1 MSGSRPVPAE
11 IAREVFRQ
19 LARMRRPP
27 TPENY
32 TRVYA
37 QQAGLTMA
45 QVQPAAAAM
54 EALARGLLADA
65 PRAEFSRELRQALEA
80 GQWAQAQRAIRS
92 ALLRAGPADSAA
104 HAGGVVQAA
113 GAAAAG
119 GEPAGAVD
127 GAGAAAGAPA
137 SPSPIH
143 RPEVLLELLAQAL
156 SALIDQRTGY
166 PPEVAVE
173 ASLLADALR
182 LAQTPEAF
190 DEAASRLAEFWPALA
205 GRADGPAPTLRAL
218 HDLARLMVRNM
229 GDLVVDDD
237 WVREQTVALQALLE
251 RPLGPEVLAQAAQS
265 YREFVFR
272 QGTVKH
278 AVDGATRSVREQT
291 ASLVDRVGALSARTG
306 EYPGRIAGYAR
317 QIREADGL
325 PQLSGLLDAL
335 LAELE
340 AMQAGFAQAQREL
353 LETGEQMLRQE
364 QQVRALQ
371 AELSRGELLPAD
383 PVTGSLNRQGFERQA
398 ALELARADRHEA
410 PMCLAVLDVDS
421 LRELDARVGPGASD
435 EALRELAVGARE
447 TLRPTDT
454 LARWSDQEFLILMPD
469 TAPDEGERQ
478 MVRVQRELTK
488 RLFLRHRERVL
499 ITFSAGVAA
508 RGPGESRESLV
519 TRAEQAMAAARQSG
533 RNRVQRAPDREPPAD
548 AGASAS
554 NAPSPD
560 APPPG

>member
-37 QQAGLTMA
+37 QQAGLTLA

-65 PRAEFSRELRQALEA
+65 PRAEFSRDLRQALEA

-92 ALLRAGPADSAA
+92 AFLRAGPAEPM
-104 HAGGVVQAA
+104 G
-113 GAAAAG
+113 AAG
-119 GEPAGAVD
+119 GAPLGAAGGALGVPLGGAGHPDTAAPAVPAG
-127 GAGAAAGAPA
+127 GTPAAGGPAAPVA
-137 SPSPIH
+137 PH
-143 RPEVLLELLAQAL
+143 RPEVLLDLLSQAL
-156 SALIDQRTGY
+156 SALIDQRNGY
-166 PPEVAVE
+166 PTEVAVE

-182 LAQTPEAF
+182 LAQTPEDF
-190 DEAASRLAEFWPALA
+190 DQAATRLAEFWPALA
-205 GRADGPAPTLRAL
+205 ERPDGPAPTLRAL

-237 WVREQTVALQALLE
+237 WVREQTAALQALLE
-251 RPLGPEVLAQAAQS
+251 RPLGPEVLAQAAQG

-306 EYPGRIAGYAR
+306 EYPERIAGYAR

-398 ALELARADRHEA
+398 TLELARADRHAA

-421 LRELDARVGPGASD
+421 LHELDARIGPGASD
-435 EALRELAVGARE
+435 AALRELALGARD

-469 TAPDEGERQ
+469 TVPDEGERQ

-519 TRAEQAMAAARQSG
+519 ARAEQAMAAARQSG
-533 RNRVQRAPDREPPAD
+533 RNRVQRAPDPGPA
-548 AGASAS
+548 A
-554 NAPSPD
+554 
-560 APPPG
+560 

>member
-92 ALLRAGPADSAA
+92 ALLRAGSADPAEPAHLPVPAHPPAHPAAPAD
-104 HAGGVVQAA
+104 
-113 GAAAAG
+113 
-119 GEPAGAVD
+119 PATPPV
-127 GAGAAAGAPA
+127 
-137 SPSPIH
+137 H
-143 RPEVLLELLAQAL
+143 RPEVLLELLTQAL

-190 DEAASRLAEFWPALA
+190 DEAAGRLAEFWPALA
-205 GRADGPAPTLRAL
+205 ERADGPAPTLRAL

-237 WVREQTVALQALLE
+237 WVREQTAALQALLE

-306 EYPGRIAGYAR
+306 EYPARIADYAR

-421 LRELDARVGPGASD
+421 LRELDARVGAGASD
-435 EALRELAVGARE
+435 EALRELALGARQ

-519 TRAEQAMAAARQSG
+519 ARAEQAMAAARQSG
-533 RNRVQRAPDREPPAD
+533 RNRVQRAPDPEPPAD
-548 AGASAS
+548 AGAPTPGAS
-554 NAPSPD
+554 TPD
-560 APPPG
+560 ASIPG